1 MAEAAKEFKTEEMT
15 LNMGPQHPSTHGV
28 LRFVVQTDGEI
39 IRLATPDIGYLH
51 RSIEKI
57 GEIVTYPQFMPYT
70 DRVDYVASMN
80 SNWAYAAAV
89 EKLAEIEIPRRAEFI
104 RILVCELN
112 RISSHL
118 IGVGAMAMDIGA
130 ATPFMHGIREREWVN
145 NLLEEICGAR
155 LTFNFIRIGGVWM
168 DTPVGWKERVL
179 EFVNHFEPAL
189 DEFNHLI
196 TTNEIFVKRCANVAV
211 IPYED
216 AIDFGLVGPNLRGSG
231 YQWDLRRDEPYS
243 LYPELDFEVPIG
255 QGDRGKLGDC
265 YDRYMVRIHEMK
277 ESCKII
283 RQCFE
288 KMEPGPV
295 MAKMPRVLKPPVGE
309 CYMRTEAPR
318 GEQGY
323 YLVSDGSPKAYRVRI
338 RTGSFSAM
346 AMMETLSQGIFL
358 ADLIAVIG
366 SLDVVAPEVDR

>member
-1 MAEAAKEFKTEEMT
+1 MAEAVKKFRTREMT

-39 IRLATPDIGYLH
+39 IRLATPDVGYLH

-89 EKLAEIEIPRRAEFI
+89 EKLAEIEIPRRAEFV

-130 ATPFMHGIREREWVN
+130 ATPFIHGLREREWVN
-145 NLLEEICGAR
+145 DLLEEICGAR

-168 DTPVGWKERVL
+168 DTPVGWKEKVL
-179 EFVNHFEPAL
+179 EFVDHFEPAL
-189 DEFNHLI
+189 NEFNNLI
-196 TTNEIFVKRCANVAV
+196 SHNEIFVKRCANVAV
-211 IPYED
+211 VSYED

-231 YQWDLRRDEPYS
+231 FKWDIRRDEPYS
-243 LYPELDFEVPIG
+243 LYPELDFDIPVGTGE
-255 QGDRGKLGDC
+255 RGRLGDC
-265 YDRYMVRIHEMK
+265 YDRFMARIREMK
-277 ESCKII
+277 ECCKII

-288 KMEPGPV
+288 RMEPGSI
-295 MAKMPRVLKPPVGE
+295 MAKMPRVLKPTPGE
-309 CYMRTEAPR
+309 CYVRTEAPR

-323 YLVSDGSPKAYRVRI
+323 YLVSDGSTKAYRVKI

-346 AMMETLSQGIFL
+346 SIIEKLSRGLFL

-366 SLDVVAPEVDR
+366 SLDIVAPEVDR

>member
-1 MAEAAKEFKTEEMT
+1 MQPVVRTEEMT

-28 LRFVVQTDGEI
+28 LRFVIQTDGEI
-39 IRLATPDIGYLH
+39 IRRATPDVGYLH

-57 GEIVTYPQFMPYT
+57 GELVSYPQFMPYT

-80 SNWAYAAAV
+80 SNWAYAHAV
-89 EKLAEIEIPRRAEFI
+89 ETLANIEIPRRAELI

-118 IGVGAMAMDIGA
+118 IGVGALAMDIGA
-130 ATPFMHGIREREWVN
+130 ATPFTHGLAEREWVN

-168 DTPVGWKERVL
+168 DAPVGWGDRII
-179 EFVNHFEPAL
+179 EFLNHFEPAL
-189 DEFNHLI
+189 KEFNKLI
-196 TTNEIFVKRCANVAV
+196 SYNEIFVSRLANVAV
-211 IPYED
+211 VSYEE

-231 YQWDLRRDEPYS
+231 FRFDIRRDEPYS
-243 LYPELDFEVPIG
+243 LYPELDFDVPIG
-255 QGDRGKLGDC
+255 RGERGRLGDS
-265 YDRYMVRIHEMK
+265 YDRYMVRIREME
-277 ESCKII
+277 ESCKIV
-283 RQCFE
+283 RQAL
-288 KMEPGPV
+288 KMLEPGPI
-295 MAKMPRVLKPPVGE
+295 MAKMPRILKPPAGE
-309 CYMRTEAPR
+309 VYVRTEAPR

-323 YLVSDGSPKAYRVRI
+323 YLVSDGSPKAYRVKI

-346 AMMETLSQGIFL
+346 AITEKVSEGIFL

-366 SLDVVAPEVDR
+366 SFDVVAPEVDR